1 MFISL
6 YTNLK
11 YCLYWCLGCLSIWNK
26 LHQKRMGIMHVTI
39 KSIVRDFK
47 VLWNW
52 DTRLLMSQR
61 ASTSLLFM
69 PNLRRQRWNTL
80 EAERHANQRRTEIP
94 QVFLF
99 QSVVDVPKACLNFLC
114 WGEDSLFT
122 AAKKREPSCDI
133 DAVIKWC
140 QFKQGC
146 GFVCLKKSANMCKS
160 SNVAWNVCSFQ
171 ALMTCIAWKATWS
184 NMVKSGP
191 TQPHSST
198 SFTLAAWCQSRIP
211 VAKPSPAPQAGWFC
225 STIWTAGCFRLP
237 LAIA

>member
-1 MFISL
+1 MSFHLKQTSPETYGNHACNHQINCERLQSL
-6 YTNLK
+6 VK
-11 YCLYWCLGCLSIWNK
+11 LG
-26 LHQKRMGIMHVTI
+26 HAPVDVT
-39 KSIVRDFK
+39 KSFNI
-47 VLWNW
+47 
-52 DTRLLMSQR
+52 
-61 ASTSLLFM
+61 STSLLFM

-80 EAERHANQRRTEIP
+80 EAERHGNQRRTEIP

-146 GFVCLKKSANMCKS
+146 GFVCLKKSAHTCKS
-160 SNVAWNVCSFQ
+160 SNVAWNVGSFQ

-191 TQPHSST
+191 TQPHSHTAHLSH
-198 SFTLAAWCQSRIP
+198 SLRDVKAASLLRNPLQPPKLAGSA
-211 VAKPSPAPQAGWFC
+211 VPSG
-225 STIWTAGCFRLP
+225 L
-237 LAIA
+237 LAVFAYP